1 MHICFFQNGIDK
13 NIYLYQCSLQ
23 YINGD
28 KKRFILDK
36 TLRGFTYVSGKKL
49 ELEY

>member
-1 MHICFFQNGIDK
+1 MFLPKWYRQ

-23 YINGD
+23 YINGY
-28 KKRFILDK
+28 KKRVIFDK
-36 TLRGFTYVSGKKL
+36 TLRGFTYIFGKKL